1 MVGEKFLL
9 CCEGTA
15 LRVYRMDDGTLAAES
30 TAFLN
35 EYKCVCLSEGHVV
48 AHSIQ
53 SSSCGIVV
61 EQPWKKAL
69 PARFSADLV
78 SGAIMAGEKFL
89 LCCEG
94 TALRV
99 YRMDDGTLATESTAF
114 LNDSCGIIVEQL
126 WKKALPARF
135 SADLVSGAIM
145 VGEKFLLCCEG
156 TALRVYR
163 MDDGTLAAESTAFLN
178 EYKCVCL
185 SEGHVVAHSIQS
197 SSCGIVVEQLWK
209 KALPARFSADLGS
222 GAIMAGEKFL
232 LCCEG
237 TALRVYRMD
246 DGTLATEST
255 AFLNT

>member
-114 LNDSCGIIVEQL
+114 LNE
-126 WKKALPARF
+126 RF
-135 SADLVSGAIM
+135 SADLVSGAILAG
-145 VGEKFLLCCEG
+145 VKFLLCCEG

-163 MDDGTLAAESTAFLN
+163 MDDGTLAAESTAFHN
-178 EYKCVCL
+178 EMCTRERNLTTETLPVKDVITGVEERGPAWPSCSL
-185 SEGHVVAHSIQS
+185 TREVV
-197 SSCGIVVEQLWK
+197 
-209 KALPARFSADLGS
+209 
-222 GAIMAGEKFL
+222 
-232 LCCEG
+232 
-237 TALRVYRMD
+237 
-246 DGTLATEST
+246 
-255 AFLNT
+255 